1 VKVSYFETAHYRPQR
16 QLPAEWPVP
25 PDAYD
30 RESGEQSYRGMVERV
45 QYVEELGFDWV
56 SVAEHHYSPHRLTPA
71 PIVSAAHLAAY
82 SQKIKIA
89 VLGPIVSQSNPV
101 QIAENLAMLDNLMP
115 DRLVVGL
122 LRGTTGEYLSYGL
135 NPAEARERTTEAM
148 ELILKAWT
156 EPQPFGWQGRHFQFR
171 TVSVWPRPLQQPH
184 PPTYALGASR
194 ESCEVAARHHLGL
207 GVAYGPFEQVGKA
220 TRYYRDACA
229 GYGWQPAPEQIIYRA
244 NILLT
249 QTDEEARGLLETQRA
264 PRDSFPLRAGVREA
278 LLQLDSRNIAGEA
291 RSPTVGGVLPRNF
304 FGSPDTVVDQIKRC
318 REATGAGVV
327 DLMFQVPDT
336 ADLSFLMRS
345 LELFGKNVLPHIR
358 DV

>member
-1 VKVSYFETAHYRPQR
+1 
-16 QLPAEWPVP
+16 
-25 PDAYD
+25 
-30 RESGEQSYRGMVERV
+30 
-45 QYVEELGFDWV
+45 
-56 SVAEHHYSPHRLTPA
+56 
-71 PIVSAAHLAAY
+71 
-82 SQKIKIA
+82 
-89 VLGPIVSQSNPV
+89 
-101 QIAENLAMLDNLMP
+101 MLDNLMP

-291 RSPTVGGVLPRNF
+291 RSPTLGGVLPRNF

>member
-1 VKVSYFETAHYRPQR
+1 MKVSFFETAHYHSPRR
-16 QLPAEWPVP
+16 LPADWPVP
-25 PDAYD
+25 PNAYD
-30 RESGEQSYRGMVERV
+30 HEAGAQSYRGMVERI

-71 PIVSAAHLAAY
+71 PTVSAAYLAAY

-101 QIAENLAMLDNLMP
+101 QVAENLAMLDNLMP
-115 DRLVVGL
+115 NRLVVGL

-135 NPAEARERTTEAM
+135 NPTEARERTTEAM

-194 ESCEVAARHHLGL
+194 ESCEFAARHRLGL
-207 GVAYGPFEQVGKA
+207 GVAYGPFEVMGKA
-220 TRYYRDACA
+220 TRYYRDLCTQ
-229 GYGWQPAPEQIIYRA
+229 YGWEPVPEQIIYRA

-249 QTDEEARGLLETQRA
+249 KTDDEARSLLETRA
-264 PRDSFPLRAGVREA
+264 VRRDTFPLRAGVGEA
-278 LLQLDSRNIAGEA
+278 LARLDSRNIAGEA
-291 RSPTVGGVLPRNF
+291 RTPGSGGALATNF
-304 FGSPDTVVDQIKRC
+304 FGSPDTVVAQIRRC
-318 REATGAGVV
+318 HEEVGAGVI
-327 DLMFQVPDT
+327 DLMFQTPGSG
-336 ADLSFLMRS
+336 DLSLLMDA
-345 LELFGKNVLPHIR
+345 LELFGKKVLPHIR
-358 DV
+358 DI